1 MCEDVKRVL
10 HDLDFELLGVFKDA
24 LEHGNDVM
32 DGIQADS
39 ILDSSVDFYFV
50 IRFDSLLVYEFLVK
64 SLHRQYN
71 ELQSFELIIT
81 GSRPVLKQTKQILER
96 SLPMSRVVFC

>member
-1 MCEDVKRVL
+1 
-10 HDLDFELLGVFKDA
+10 
-24 LEHGNDVM
+24 M